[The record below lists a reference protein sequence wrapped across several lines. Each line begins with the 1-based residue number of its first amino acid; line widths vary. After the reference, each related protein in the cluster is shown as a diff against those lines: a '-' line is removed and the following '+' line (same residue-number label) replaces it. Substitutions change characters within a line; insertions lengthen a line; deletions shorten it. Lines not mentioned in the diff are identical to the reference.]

1 MNDTLNNQIISAIYT
16 NTGQAI
22 TGNILQTVLLG
33 MVSELGENSGFMGLA
48 TSGIGASVTVPDGKQ
63 WYICINGTSSTISYP
78 RYIAGDTTNL
88 QPGGI
93 AIIYNIGN
101 GWQWINLTGTQTD
114 TNTILGKIAALASQM
129 TTANNS
135 IATLGT
141 NDVALDA
148 EIKCEVIRRLGILFL
163 VSAETD
169 DVIDFSS
176 VYGIVSNGV
185 YTETKMKL
193 DAGDNEI
200 YILQNFGGMDI
211 DASEFELITNCTQM
225 EVPANVRNMTTI
237 GIDTDTNPDI
247 AVWFHGATPP
257 TIAET
262 TTLETIGE
270 AYTHEAFVH
279 TYENAYSG
287 ITIRTIT
294 Y

>member
-33 MVSELGENSGFMGLA
+33 MVAELGENSGFMGLA
-48 TSGIGASVTVPDGKQ
+48 TSGSGASVAVPDSKQ

-101 GWQWINLTGTQTD
+101 GWQWLNLTGTQSD

-129 TTANNS
+129 TTANNNIS
-135 IATLGT
+135 TLGT

-148 EIKCEVIRRLGILFL
+148 EIKCEVIRRLGVRFL
-163 VSAETD
+163 VSAETED
-169 DVIDFSS
+169 EIDFNS
-176 VYGIVSNGV
+176 VYGVVSNGE
-185 YTETKMKL
+185 YTEMKMKL
-193 DAGDNEI
+193 ESGDNEV

-211 DASEFELITNCTQM
+211 DASEFELITNCTRM
-225 EVPANVRNMTTI
+225 EVPASVRKMTTI
-237 GIDTDTNPDI
+237 GIDTETNPDI

-257 TIAET
+257 TITDT
-262 TTLETIGE
+262 TALETIGA
-270 AYTHEAFVH
+270 AYTHEAFAR

-287 ITIRTIT
+287 ITISTIT